1 MKTDGCLE
9 KVEKKLGWDADT
21 RRKARE
27 AKEAKKDSEAL
38 VDNNAIVQ
46 GGYGK

>member
-1 MKTDGCLE
+1 MKTEGCLD
-9 KVEKKLGWDADT
+9 KVEKKLGWDAET
-21 RRKARE
+21 RRKVRE
-27 AKEAKKDSEAL
+27 EKAAKKASEPL